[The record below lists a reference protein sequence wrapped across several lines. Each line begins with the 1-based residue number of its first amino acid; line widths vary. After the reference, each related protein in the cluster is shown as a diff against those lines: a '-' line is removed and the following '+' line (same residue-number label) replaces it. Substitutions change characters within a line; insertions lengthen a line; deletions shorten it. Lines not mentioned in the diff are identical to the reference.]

1 MKYLLILLL
10 MSGYVSA
17 DIENEI
23 RLQQEVIDLNEYVY
37 QVEKQNNEL
46 MQIALQQAEQISKW
60 RGYAEMVADDCI
72 KGLGFAGMGSDGV
85 MYRLNCSFNKAVK

>member
-10 MSGYVSA
+10 MSGYASA
-17 DIENEI
+17 DIKNEI

-37 QVEKQNNEL
+37 RVEKQNNEL

-60 RGYAEMVADDCI
+60 KGYAEMVADECGRGND
-72 KGLGFAGMGSDGV
+72 FV
-85 MYRLNCSFNKAVK
+85 AVGGKVFSCKLVRVID